1 MTPAP
6 PVVAHPRALPVLLA
20 TLALTGFA
28 LATLA
33 TLVVARHTGAA
44 CVEDATAHQLW
55 SGQRALLA
63 VALTALLPWGL
74 VASRTAP
81 HTPARYRLL
90 VCAAVAASPPVVALV
105 VGLDHAF
112 WRSGLCPAAL

>member
-6 PVVAHPRALPVLLA
+6 PVAARPRALPVLLA
-20 TLALTGFA
+20 ALALTGFA

-33 TLVVARHTGAA
+33 TLVAARSAA
-44 CVEDATAHQLW
+44 AGCGEDAAAHQLW

-63 VALTALLPWGL
+63 IVLAALLPWGL
-74 VASRTAP
+74 AASRTAP
-81 HTPARYRLL
+81 HSPARFRLL

-112 WRSGLCPAAL
+112 WRSGLCQAAL